1 MKESKPDLQLIMD
14 GVGQK
19 TPAYAYLWR
28 QEKKLKTR
36 RDKELTDQ

>member
-19 TPAYAYLWR
+19 TPAYAYL
-28 QEKKLKTR
+28 
-36 RDKELTDQ
+36 